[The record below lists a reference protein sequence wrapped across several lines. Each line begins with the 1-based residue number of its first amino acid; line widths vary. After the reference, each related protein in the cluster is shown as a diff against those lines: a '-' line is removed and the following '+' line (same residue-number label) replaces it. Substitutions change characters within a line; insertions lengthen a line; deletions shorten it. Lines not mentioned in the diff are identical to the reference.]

1 MRTLPLHHSQK
12 EIYACDDYADF
23 ELALR
28 PTYDFYMKLLSL
40 SIPASSA
47 LRASSP

>member
-1 MRTLPLHHSQK
+1 MRTLPLHHSQR

-28 PTYDFYMKLLSL
+28 PTYDFYIWGTERSVYE
-40 SIPASSA
+40 SVG
-47 LRASSP
+47 